1 MKIIF
6 LDIDGVLNVINQG
19 RDEFGHKFNPKFVE
33 NLKTIIDQTNA
44 KIVISSTWRNA
55 GLAKMQLMWEVRDL
69 PGEVIDI
76 TPNFRHTNAVRG
88 EEIAE
93 WLRLNEVDRYVILD
107 DDTDMLPE
115 QIPYFVCCSG
125 GKRLSRHIFSLDGYG
140 LTKER
145 AMKAIETLN
154 ASKGENK

>member
-19 RDEFGHKFNPKFVE
+19 RDEFGHKFNPKFVA
-33 NLKTIIDQTNA
+33 NLKTIIDQTDA

-69 PGEVIDI
+69 PGDVIDI
-76 TPNFRHTNAVRG
+76 TPNFRHTNSPRG

-93 WLRLNEVDRYVILD
+93 WLRLNQVDQYVILD

-115 QIPYFVCCSG
+115 QLNNFVCCSG
-125 GKRLSRHIFSLDGYG
+125 GKRLSRHIFSLEGYG

-145 AMKAIETLN
+145 ADQAIKIL
-154 ASKGENK
+154 SS